1 MAAGRPTKMTPET
14 IGKLEEA
21 FSMGCTDL
29 EACLFADI
37 EKTTLYKYQKDHP
50 EFINRKEKLKESP
63 VLKARQTILDN
74 LGDPTN
80 ARWYL
85 ERKKKD
91 EFSQRTE
98 SDVKTVISFDDM
110 GEKELDGLI
119 ESLSQDID
127 D

>member
-1 MAAGRPTKMTPET
+1 MPAGRPTKMTPET

-37 EKTTLYKYQKDHP
+37 EKTTLYKYQQDHP
-50 EFINRKEKLKESP
+50 EFINRKEKLKENP
-63 VLKARQTILDN
+63 VIKARQTILDN
-74 LGDPTN
+74 LEDPTN

-98 SDVKTVISFDDM
+98 SEVKTVISFNDM
-110 GEKELDGLI
+110 NDKELDGLI
-119 ESLSQDID
+119 ESLSQDVD
-127 D
+127 E

>member
-1 MAAGRPTKMTPET
+1 MPAGRPTKMTPET

-37 EKTTLYKYQKDHP
+37 EKTTLYKYQQDHP
-50 EFINRKEKLKESP
+50 EFINRKEKLKENP

-74 LGDPTN
+74 LEDPTN

-98 SDVKTVISFDDM
+98 SDVKTVISFNDM
-110 GEKELDGLI
+110 NDKELDGLI
-119 ESLSQDID
+119 ESLSQDVD
-127 D
+127 E

>member
-1 MAAGRPTKMTPET
+1 MPAGRPTKMTPET

-37 EKTTLYKYQKDHP
+37 EKTTLYKYQQDHP
-50 EFINRKEKLKESP
+50 EFINRKEKLKENP

-74 LGDPTN
+74 LEDPTN

-98 SDVKTVISFDDM
+98 SDVKTVISFNDMDD
-110 GEKELDGLI
+110 KELDGLI
-119 ESLSQDID
+119 ESLSQDVD
-127 D
+127 E

>member
-1 MAAGRPTKMTPET
+1 MPAGRPTKMTPET

-37 EKTTLYKYQKDHP
+37 EKTTLYKYQQDHP
-50 EFINRKEKLKESP
+50 EFINRKEKLKENP

-74 LGDPTN
+74 LEDPTN

-98 SDVKTVISFDDM
+98 SDVKTVISFDQM
-110 GEKELDGLI
+110 GDDELDGLI
-119 ESLSQDID
+119 ESLSQETDE
-127 D
+127 